1 MNVFPGLPADRAA
14 LGAWIKMPAIES
26 VELMA
31 EAGMDLVVIDLEH
44 SSLSIET
51 ASVLTSVALGRGLV
65 PFVRIPDQS
74 PTWIQRCLDFGARA
88 IVVPHVDSLEQ
99 ALSVRNA
106 AHFEPRGRRGM
117 GPTSRAGAWNLRGPA
132 DYVASAERVKVI
144 VQIESSAGVAALTSM
159 LTRGAVDGVLV
170 GAADLS
176 MSLGLAMDHP
186 QVSAHMLEALDQ
198 CLAHGVPCAIAGS
211 ADGRAAAEFAH
222 RGFSAVIAGNDATML
237 GAAARAVVD
246 TAGISRD
253 VVGTP

>member
-14 LGAWIKMPAIES
+14 LGTWIKLPAIES
-26 VELMA
+26 IELMA

-51 ASVLTSVALGRGLV
+51 ASMLTSVALGRGLV

-74 PTWIQRCLDFGARA
+74 PTWIQRCLDFGAHG
-88 IVVPHVDSLEQ
+88 IVVPHVDSLDQ
-99 ALSVRNA
+99 ALRVRSA
-106 AHFEPRGRRGM
+106 ARFEPRGRRGM

-144 VQIESSAGVAALTSM
+144 VQIESAAGVAALSSM
-159 LTRGAVDGVLV
+159 LAQQAVDGVLV

-186 QVSAHMLEALDQ
+186 QVVAHMLEVLDQ
-198 CLAHGVPCAIAGS
+198 CLANDVPCAIAGS

-246 TAGISRD
+246 SAGIPRP